1 MDCLQDR
8 LNKYQ
13 GRSVK
18 GRRYLPRRVLA
29 LSRLVAGRWRRVRQR
44 LGADYDGAGARRR
57 GQLHLMAAL
66 HYPSPAATTRCQVRV
81 ANRGPQYTNTTQR
94 PATLPVHS
102 RLLDQHVSQS
112 RARSRHWAVQHSIAA
127 MQSSNQDVS
136 SPHHPLNQTRS
147 HRGCLSLV
155 NLVSVWKW

>member
-81 ANRGPQYTNTTQR
+81 AKPGAAIHKHNTEARNITCPFPSPWSACLAESSSQQ
-94 PATLPVHS
+94 TLGCPTFNCS
-102 RLLDQHVSQS
+102 YAIFQS
-112 RARSRHWAVQHSIAA
+112 RRVLPPPPT
-127 MQSSNQDVS
+127 QSNKVTQGV
-136 SPHHPLNQTRS
+136 PVT
-147 HRGCLSLV
+147 C
-155 NLVSVWKW
+155 